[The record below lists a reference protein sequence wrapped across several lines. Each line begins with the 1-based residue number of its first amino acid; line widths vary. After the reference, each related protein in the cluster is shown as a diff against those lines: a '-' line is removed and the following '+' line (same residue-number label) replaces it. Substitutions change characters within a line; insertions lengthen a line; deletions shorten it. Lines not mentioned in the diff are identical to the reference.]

1 MWIQQTKTGYRMYDR
16 YETLDGKIHKASVPM
31 DRDTPQARRKAR
43 EELAKLITD
52 KSAIISEMPLKELVE
67 LYLSHKDVKPST
79 MQNYRNA
86 FGKILECLGN
96 VSVSKLTAPFILRQL
111 SKIRKPQSTINRYIL
126 LLNNMLNW
134 AHQYGY
140 ISEQI
145 HIKPGKVKEKKRD
158 PELEYLEKEELAEV
172 LDQMEGTMDYY
183 VCKFLAL
190 TGCRI
195 GEAAALTLSDLDDK
209 YIHIT
214 KAYKIENGV
223 STPKTAHSVRDI
235 YIQPELRTFL
245 KEYQTW
251 RKICLM
257 EIGVRTDLLFFGRNG
272 NHVSDNSMI
281 KKMKNIKCNKHLH
294 PHIFRHTHVALLAE
308 QGMSL
313 EAIARRLGHS
323 DSGITKRIYFH
334 VTEKLKERDE
344 QVLNN
349 ISIL

>member
-16 YETLDGKIHKASVPM
+16 YTSIDGKVHKASVPM

-43 EELAKLITD
+43 EELAKLIAD
-52 KSAIISEMPLKELVE
+52 KSAIVSEMPLKELVE
-67 LYLSHKDVKPST
+67 LYLEHKDVKPST
-79 MQNYRNA
+79 LANYENA
-86 FGKILECLGN
+86 FGQILESIGD
-96 VSVSKLTAPFILRQL
+96 VSISKLTAPFILRQL
-111 SKIRKPQSTINRYIL
+111 SQIKKPQSTINRYIL

-140 ISEQI
+140 ISDQI
-145 HIKPGKVKEKKRD
+145 HIKPGKIKEKKRD

-172 LDQMEGTMDYY
+172 LDQMQGTMDYY

-195 GEAAALTLSDLDDK
+195 GEATALTLSDLDDK

-214 KAYKIENGV
+214 KAYKIENGI
-223 STPKTAHSVRDI
+223 STPKTEHSNRDI
-235 YIQPELRTFL
+235 YIQPELRSFL
-245 KEYQTW
+245 REYQTW
-251 RKICLM
+251 RKIRMM
-257 EIGVRTDLLFFGRNG
+257 EIGVRTDLLFFNRNG
-272 NHVSDNSMI
+272 NYISDNSLLI
-281 KKMKNIKCNKHLH
+281 RLKALECNKHLH
-294 PHIFRHTHVALLAE
+294 PHVFRHTHVALLAE

-323 DSGITKRIYFH
+323 DSKVTREVYFH

-344 QVLNN
+344 KALDK

>member
-16 YETLDGKIHKASVPM
+16 YTSIDGKVHKASVPM

-43 EELAKLITD
+43 EELAKLIAD
-52 KSAIISEMPLKELVE
+52 KSAIISEMRLKSLVE
-67 LYLSHKDVKPST
+67 LYLEHKDVKPST
-79 MQNYRNA
+79 MANYENA
-86 FGKILECLGN
+86 FGKILESLGD
-96 VSVSKLTAPFILRQL
+96 VPLDKLTAPYVLRKFSQ
-111 SKIRKPQSTINRYIL
+111 IRKPQTTINRYIV
-126 LLNNMLNW
+126 LLNNMLDW
-134 AHQYGY
+134 ANQYGY

-145 HIKPGKVKEKKRD
+145 HVRSGKVKDKKRD

-172 LDQMEGTMDYY
+172 LDQLQGTMDYY

-195 GEAAALTLSDLDDK
+195 GEVAALTLSDLDDK

-214 KAYKIENGV
+214 KAYKLENGV
-223 STPKTAHSVRDI
+223 STPKTEHSNREI
-235 YIQPELRTFL
+235 YIQPELRSFL
-245 KEYQTW
+245 KEYETW
-251 RKICLM
+251 RKIRMM
-257 EIGVRTDLLFFGRNG
+257 EIGVRTDLLFFTRNG
-272 NHVSDNSMI
+272 SYISNNTLLLKL
-281 KKMKNIKCNKHLH
+281 KKLSCNKHLH

-323 DSGITKRIYFH
+323 DSKITKEVYFH

-344 QVLNN
+344 KALDK

>member
-16 YETLDGKIHKASVPM
+16 YTSIDGKVHKASVPM

-43 EELAKLITD
+43 EELAKVIAD
-52 KSAIISEMPLKELVE
+52 KSATMSEMRLKSLVE
-67 LYLSHKDVKPST
+67 LYLDHKDVKPST
-79 MQNYRNA
+79 MRNYKNA
-86 FGKILECLGN
+86 FDQILKSLGDIPAD
-96 VSVSKLTAPFILRQL
+96 KLTSPYIMRQL
-111 SKIRKPQSTINRYIL
+111 SQIKKPQSAINRYIM
-126 LLNNMLNW
+126 LLNNFLDW
-134 AHQYGY
+134 SHQYGY
-140 ISEQI
+140 ISDHI
-145 HIKPGKVKEKKRD
+145 HIKSLKDKEKKRD
-158 PELEYLEKEELAEV
+158 PELEYLESSELKDV

-195 GEAAALTLSDLDDK
+195 GEAAALTLSDLDEK

-223 STPKTAHSVRDI
+223 TTPKTAHSVRDVF
-235 YIQPELRTFL
+235 IQPELRTFL

-251 RKICLM
+251 RKIRMM
-257 EIGVRTDLLFFGRNG
+257 EIGVRTDLLFFTRTGSYVNG
-272 NHVSDNSMI
+272 MNMRVR
-281 KKMKNIKCNKHLH
+281 MKSIKCSKHLH

-308 QGMSL
+308 QGVSL

-323 DSGITKRIYFH
+323 DSRITRNIYFH

>member
-16 YETLDGKIHKASVPM
+16 YTSLDGKVHKASVPM
-31 DRDTPQARRKAR
+31 DRDTPQARKKAR
-43 EELAKLITD
+43 EGLAKLIAD
-52 KSAIISEMPLKELVE
+52 KSAIISEMRLKSLVE
-67 LYLSHKDVKPST
+67 LYLEHKDVKPST
-79 MQNYRNA
+79 LLNYQSA
-86 FGKILECLGN
+86 FGQILDSLGDIPLD
-96 VSVSKLTAPFILRQL
+96 KLTAPYVLRQF
-111 SKIRKPQSTINRYIL
+111 SQIKKPQSTINRYTM
-126 LLNNMLNW
+126 LLNNMLDW
-134 AHQYGY
+134 AYQFGY
-140 ISEQI
+140 ISEYTKVRSGK
-145 HIKPGKVKEKKRD
+145 IKDKKRD
-158 PELEYLEKEELAEV
+158 PELEYLEKEELVNV
-172 LDQMEGTMDYY
+172 LDQLEGTMDYY

-223 STPKTAHSVRDI
+223 STPKTEYSVRDI
-235 YIQPELRTFL
+235 YIQPELRVFL

-251 RKICLM
+251 RKIRMM
-257 EIGVRTDLLFFGRNG
+257 ECGVRTDLLFFNRNG
-272 NHVSDNSMI
+272 NHVSDNSLWV
-281 KKMKNIKCNKHLH
+281 KLKSLKSGKHLH

-323 DSGITKRIYFH
+323 SSKITREVYFH

-344 QVLNN
+344 SILNN

>member
-16 YETLDGKIHKASVPM
+16 YTSIDGKTHRASVPM

-43 EELAKLITD
+43 EELAKLIAD
-52 KSAIISEMPLKELVE
+52 KSAIVSEMPLKELVE

-96 VSVSKLTAPFILRQL
+96 ISVDKLSAPFILRKL
-111 SKIRKPQSTINRYIL
+111 SQIRKPQSTINRYIL

-140 ISEQI
+140 ISDQI
-145 HIKPGKVKEKKRD
+145 HIKPGKIKDKKRD
-158 PELEYLEKEELAEV
+158 PELEYLEKEELVEV
-172 LDQMEGTMDYY
+172 LDQMQGTMDYY

-214 KAYKIENGV
+214 KAYKVENGI
-223 STPKTAHSVRDI
+223 STPKTEHSNRDV
-235 YIQPELRTFL
+235 YIQPELRSFL

-251 RKICLM
+251 RKIRMM
-257 EIGVRTDLLFFGRNG
+257 ECGVRTDLLFFNRSGTYISNNLMLIRL
-272 NHVSDNSMI
+272 
-281 KKMKNIKCNKHLH
+281 KKIKCNKHLH

-313 EAIARRLGHS
+313 ESIARRLGHS
-323 DSGITKRIYFH
+323 DSNITKAVYFH

-344 QVLNN
+344 KVLDN

>member
-16 YETLDGKIHKASVPM
+16 YTSIDGKVHKASVPM

-43 EELAKLITD
+43 EELAKLIAD
-52 KSAIISEMPLKELVE
+52 KSATISEMRLKSLVE
-67 LYLSHKDVKPST
+67 LYLEHKDVKPST
-79 MQNYRNA
+79 MANYENA
-86 FGKILECLGN
+86 FGKVLESLGN

-111 SKIRKPQSTINRYIL
+111 SQIRKPQSTINRYIL

-172 LDQMEGTMDYY
+172 LDQMQGTMDYY

-251 RKICLM
+251 RKIRLM

>member
-16 YETLDGKIHKASVPM
+16 YTDLNGKTHKVSVPL
-31 DRDTPQARRKAR
+31 DRDTAQARRKAQ
-43 EELAKLITD
+43 EELTKLIAD
-52 KSAIISEMPLKELVE
+52 KSMTVSEMPLKSLVE

-79 MQNYRNA
+79 MVNYENA
-86 FGKILECLGN
+86 FNQIQEALGN
-96 VSVSKLTAPFILRQL
+96 ITIDKITAPFILRQF
-111 SKIRKPQSTINRYIL
+111 SQIKKPQSTINRYIM
-126 LLNNMLNW
+126 LLNNMLDW

-140 ISEQI
+140 ISEHI
-145 HIKPGKVKEKKRD
+145 HIKPGKIKEQKRD
-158 PELEYLEKEELAEV
+158 PELEYLESSELKDV

-223 STPKTAHSVRDI
+223 STPKTAHSTRDI
-235 YIQPELRTFL
+235 FIQPELRTFL
-245 KEYQTW
+245 KEYQKW
-251 RKICLM
+251 RKTYMMAYGI
-257 EIGVRTDLLFFGRNG
+257 RTDLLFFSMQGTYI
-272 NHVSDNSMI
+272 NSMNMRVRMS
-281 KKMKNIKCNKHLH
+281 KIKCKKHLH

-308 QGMSL
+308 QGLSL

-323 DSGITKRIYFH
+323 DSAITKKIYFH

-344 QVLNN
+344 IALSK
-349 ISIL
+349 ISFF

>member
-1 MWIQQTKTGYRMYDR
+1 MWIQQTKSGYRMYDR
-16 YETLDGKIHKASVPM
+16 YETMDGKVHKASVPM

-43 EELAKLITD
+43 EELAKLIAD
-52 KSAIISEMPLKELVE
+52 KSATISEMRLKSLVE

-79 MQNYRNA
+79 MKNYENA
-86 FGKILECLGN
+86 FGKILEALGN
-96 VSVSKLTAPFILRQL
+96 IRIDQISAPLILRQF
-111 SKIRKPQSTINRYIL
+111 SQIKKPQSTINRYIM
-126 LLNNMLNW
+126 LLNNMLDW

-140 ISEQI
+140 ISE
-145 HIKPGKVKEKKRD
+145 HIKIRSGKAKEQKRD
-158 PELEYLEKEELAEV
+158 PELEYLESSELKEV
-172 LDQMEGTMDYY
+172 LEQMEGTMDYY

-195 GEAAALTLSDLDDK
+195 GETAALTLSDLDDK

-223 STPKTAHSVRDI
+223 TTPKTAHSTRDI

-251 RKICLM
+251 RKIRMM

-308 QGMSL
+308 QGLSL
-313 EAIARRLGHS
+313 ESIARRLGHS
-323 DSGITKRIYFH
+323 DSAITKRIYFH

-344 QVLNN
+344 IALSK
-349 ISIL
+349 ISLF

>member
-16 YETLDGKIHKASVPM
+16 YTSIDGKVHKASVPM

-43 EELAKLITD
+43 EELAKLIAD
-52 KSAIISEMPLKELVE
+52 KSATVSEMRLKSLVE
-67 LYLSHKDVKPST
+67 LYLEHKDVKPST
-79 MQNYRNA
+79 LLNYQSA
-86 FGKILECLGN
+86 FGQILESLGD
-96 VSVSKLTAPFILRQL
+96 VSLDKLTAPYVLRKFSQ
-111 SKIRKPQSTINRYIL
+111 IRKPQTTINRYIV
-126 LLNNMLNW
+126 LLNNMLDW
-134 AHQYGY
+134 ANQYGY

-145 HIKPGKVKEKKRD
+145 HVRSGKVKDKKRD

-172 LDQMEGTMDYY
+172 LDQLQGTMDYY

-214 KAYKIENGV
+214 KAYKLENGV
-223 STPKTAHSVRDI
+223 STPKTEHSNREI
-235 YIQPELRTFL
+235 YIQPELRSFL
-245 KEYQTW
+245 KEYETW
-251 RKICLM
+251 RKIRMM
-257 EIGVRTDLLFFGRNG
+257 EIGVRTDLLFFTRNG
-272 NHVSDNSMI
+272 SYISNNTLLLKL
-281 KKMKNIKCNKHLH
+281 KKLSCNKHLH

-323 DSGITKRIYFH
+323 DSKITKEVYFH

-344 QVLNN
+344 KALDK

>member
-1 MWIQQTKTGYRMYDR
+1 MWIQQTKSGYRMYDR
-16 YETLDGKIHKASVPM
+16 YETMDGKVHKASVPM
-31 DRDTPQARRKAR
+31 DRDTPQARKKAR

-67 LYLSHKDVKPST
+67 LYLEHKDVKPST
-79 MQNYRNA
+79 MANYENA
-86 FGKILECLGN
+86 FGKVLESLGN

-111 SKIRKPQSTINRYIL
+111 SQIRKPQSTINRYIL

-172 LDQMEGTMDYY
+172 LDQMQGTMDYY

-214 KAYKIENGV
+214 KAYKVENGI
-223 STPKTAHSVRDI
+223 STPKTEHSFRDI
-235 YIQPELRTFL
+235 YIQPELRAFL

-251 RKICLM
+251 RKIRMM
-257 EIGVRTDLLFFGRNG
+257 ECGVRTELLFFSRNG
-272 NHVSDNSMI
+272 SCINAANMRTRLKRVE
-281 KKMKNIKCNKHLH
+281 CQKHLH

-323 DSGITKRIYFH
+323 DSKITKEVYFH

-344 QVLNN
+344 KALDK

>member
-1 MWIQQTKTGYRMYDR
+1 
-16 YETLDGKIHKASVPM
+16 M
-31 DRDTPQARRKAR
+31 DRDTPQARKKAR
-43 EELAKLITD
+43 EELAKLIAD
-52 KSAIISEMPLKELVE
+52 KSATVSEMRLKSLVE
-67 LYLSHKDVKPST
+67 LYLEHKDVKPST
-79 MQNYRNA
+79 LLNYQSA
-86 FGKILECLGN
+86 FGQILDSLGDIPLN
-96 VSVSKLTAPFILRQL
+96 KLTAPYVLRQF
-111 SKIRKPQSTINRYIL
+111 SQIKKPQSAINRYTM
-126 LLNNMLNW
+126 LLNNMLDW

-140 ISEQI
+140 ISE
-145 HIKPGKVKEKKRD
+145 HIKIRSGKVKEQKRD
-158 PELEYLEKEELAEV
+158 PALEYLESSELKDV

-251 RKICLM
+251 RKIRLM

>member
-16 YETLDGKIHKASVPM
+16 YTSIDGKVHKASVPM

-67 LYLSHKDVKPST
+67 LYLNHKDVKPST
-79 MQNYRNA
+79 MANYENA
-86 FGKILECLGN
+86 FGKVLESLGN

-111 SKIRKPQSTINRYIL
+111 SQIRKPQSTINRYIL

-134 AHQYGY
+134 AYQYGY

-145 HIKPGKVKEKKRD
+145 HIKPGKIKEKKRD

-214 KAYKIENGV
+214 KAYKLENGV
-223 STPKTAHSVRDI
+223 STPKTEHSNREI
-235 YIQPELRTFL
+235 YIQPELRSFL
-245 KEYQTW
+245 KEYETW
-251 RKICLM
+251 RKIRMM
-257 EIGVRTDLLFFGRNG
+257 EIGVRTDLLFFTRNG
-272 NHVSDNSMI
+272 SYISNNTLLLKL
-281 KKMKNIKCNKHLH
+281 KKLSCNKHLH

-323 DSGITKRIYFH
+323 DSKITKEVYFH

-344 QVLNN
+344 KALDK

>member
-16 YETLDGKIHKASVPM
+16 YTSIDGKVHKASVPM

-67 LYLSHKDVKPST
+67 LYLEHKDVKPST
-79 MQNYRNA
+79 MANYENA
-86 FGKILECLGN
+86 FGKVLESLGN
-96 VSVSKLTAPFILRQL
+96 VSVSKLSAPFILRQL
-111 SKIRKPQSTINRYIL
+111 SQIRKPQSTINRYIL

-140 ISEQI
+140 LADQI
-145 HIKPGKVKEKKRD
+145 YIKPGKVKDKKRD

-214 KAYKIENGV
+214 KAYKIENGI
-223 STPKTAHSVRDI
+223 STPKTEHSNRDV
-235 YIQPELRTFL
+235 YIQPELRSFL

-251 RKICLM
+251 RKIRMM
-257 EIGVRTDLLFFGRNG
+257 ECGVRTDLLFFNRSGTYISNNLMLIRL
-272 NHVSDNSMI
+272 
-281 KKMKNIKCNKHLH
+281 KKIKCNKHLH
-294 PHIFRHTHVALLAE
+294 PHVFRHTHVALLAE

-313 EAIARRLGHS
+313 ESIARRLGHS
-323 DSGITKRIYFH
+323 DSNVTKAVYFH

-344 QVLNN
+344 KVLDN

>member
-1 MWIQQTKTGYRMYDR
+1 MWIQKTKSGYRMYDR

-31 DRDTPQARRKAR
+31 DRDTPQARKKAR
-43 EELAKLITD
+43 EELAKLIAD
-52 KSAIISEMPLKELVE
+52 KSATISEMRLKSLVE
-67 LYLSHKDVKPST
+67 LYLEHKDVKPST
-79 MQNYRNA
+79 MANYENA
-86 FGKILECLGN
+86 FGKVLESLGN
-96 VSVSKLTAPFILRQL
+96 VSVSKLTAPLILRQL
-111 SKIRKPQSTINRYIL
+111 SQIRKTQTTINRYIL
-126 LLNNMLNW
+126 LLNNMLDW

-140 ISEQI
+140 ISE
-145 HIKPGKVKEKKRD
+145 HIKIRSGKVKEQKRD

-223 STPKTAHSVRDI
+223 STPKTAHSTRDI

-245 KEYQTW
+245 KEYQKW
-251 RKICLM
+251 RKIHLM
-257 EIGVRTDLLFFGRNG
+257 ECGVRTERLFFNRNG
-272 NHVSDNSMI
+272 GYILNNSLCV
-281 KKMKNIKCNKHLH
+281 KLSKLESNKHLH

-308 QGMSL
+308 QGLSL

-323 DSGITKRIYFH
+323 DSAITKKIYFH

-344 QVLNN
+344 IALSK
-349 ISIL
+349 ISFF